1 MHLYDLSLNWFFF
14 PPILVEIS
22 LLFLEKGGSLSC
34 EAGPRAECQLPVPE
48 HSQVKNSVPHLFQ
61 VTGLKFK
68 PTLGKDGSNDAVI
81 CSRPVPDK
89 PVAALFQASALV
101 LVKAPRMLPGPLG
114 ALGLLSRPCCG
125 PALTKTMPSAM
136 RRGTRGERTSRS
148 LWDLLALCRML
159 SGHCHRIQAV
169 CQLKRDSQD
178 QAHCF
183 SLIEGREGKSI
194 HRHSD
199 ETST

>member
-1 MHLYDLSLNWFFF
+1 M
-14 PPILVEIS
+14 
-22 LLFLEKGGSLSC
+22 
-34 EAGPRAECQLPVPE
+34 
-48 HSQVKNSVPHLFQ
+48 KNSVPHLFQ

-68 PTLGKDGSNDAVI
+68 PHLAKMVQMMLSFAQGQSQI
-81 CSRPVPDK
+81 SQWLLCSR
-89 PVAALFQASALV
+89 LQLLV
-101 LVKAPRMLPGPLG
+101 LVNAPRMLPGPLG
-114 ALGLLSRPCCG
+114 ALGLLSGPCCG

-169 CQLKRDSQD
+169 CQLKKDSQD